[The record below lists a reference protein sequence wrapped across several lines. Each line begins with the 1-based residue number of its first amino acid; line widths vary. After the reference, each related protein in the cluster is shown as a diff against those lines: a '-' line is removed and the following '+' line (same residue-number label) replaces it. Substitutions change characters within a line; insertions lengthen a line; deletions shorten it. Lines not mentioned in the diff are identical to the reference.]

1 MFSMLVNAT
10 FSIVAMVI
18 HMDAAIPETTQLAHC
33 LNQHLYVMYH
43 LSCCVRCYF
52 ILEQHASNG

>member
-18 HMDAAIPETTQLAHC
+18 HMDADIPETTQLSCC
-33 LNQHLYVMYH
+33 LINVFVLSSH
-43 LSCCVRCYF
+43 LSCWVQCYF
-52 ILEQHASNG
+52 I

>member
-18 HMDAAIPETTQLAHC
+18 DTVIDPGSPEA
-33 LNQHLYVMYH
+33 M
-43 LSCCVRCYF
+43 
-52 ILEQHASNG
+52 